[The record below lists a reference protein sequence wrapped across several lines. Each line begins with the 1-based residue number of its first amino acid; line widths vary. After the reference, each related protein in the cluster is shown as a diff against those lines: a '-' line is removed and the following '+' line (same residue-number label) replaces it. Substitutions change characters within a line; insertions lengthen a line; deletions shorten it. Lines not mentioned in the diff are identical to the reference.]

1 MTTPL
6 NNPKAIAEAG
16 ERIYRSKFQ
25 ASFEAEH
32 LGDFAAINVDKETA
46 FIGKTPEEAFQ
57 LARDDDANGV
67 FHLVRIGYA
76 GAFQMSYQYRHGTQD
91 WLFG

>member
-1 MTTPL
+1 MSTPL

-16 ERIYRSKFQ
+16 ERIYQTKFQ
-25 ASFEAEH
+25 ADFEKSS
-32 LGDFAAINVDKETA
+32 LGKYVAINVNKETA
-46 FIGKTPEEAFQ
+46 FVGDTPEAAFSA
-57 LARDDDANGV
+57 ARKDDVTGV
-67 FHLVRIGYA
+67 FHLIRIGYP